1 MSVLRFLLRASS
13 VVVAALV
20 GNWVGGKMRTSLT
33 GEEVQSIR
41 FRHTTAQGQTI
52 TNTPV
57 VTKFYP
63 AVVAARLGKPRW
75 LYAFCGGVLAGALM
89 GDRYERR
96 LWDTIGAATA
106 QAVASREGSPG

>member
-1 MSVLRFLLRASS
+1 MGVLRFLLKACS

-52 TNTPV
+52 TNAPV

-63 AVVAARLGKPRW
+63 AVVASRLGKPRW
-75 LYAFCGGVLAGALM
+75 LYAFCGGVLAGGLIS
-89 GDRYERR
+89 DRYEHR
-96 LWDTIGAATA
+96 LWDTIGSAIV
-106 QAVASREGSPG
+106 QSNASRQGSPG